1 MSELVKP
8 VATWRKV
15 VAAILDFFM
24 IFAIGGYVIG
34 RQTGNLSDDGFKLE
48 GVPALILFAVIAAYF
63 VIFTKFLGG
72 TLWQRLLSVR

>member
-72 TLWQRLLSVR
+72 TLWQRVLSVR

>member
-48 GVPALILFAVIAAYF
+48 GLPALILFAVIAAYF